1 MGGGLERRH
10 VGAGPAFGLAGEPGC
25 IRRRR
30 AHTPVC
36 PSKPP
41 HGAEITNEHVVPF
54 GYLVTLMTLF
64 MLIVLDR
71 LFYTVGSPLGKSLL
85 LCV

>member
-1 MGGGLERRH
+1 M
-10 VGAGPAFGLAGEPGC
+10 
-25 IRRRR
+25 
-30 AHTPVC
+30 
-36 PSKPP
+36 
-41 HGAEITNEHVVPF
+41 PF